1 MLWSIANVSTWT
13 FTGYNMIIFYAAL
26 RAIPAELYEAAAVD
40 GAGAFRTAI
49 HIKLPLLRPAILL
62 CTIFSVI
69 GSFQLF
75 AEPRVFY
82 DLAPQVIGKSY
93 TPNLYVYNLAFAD
106 QRLNYAAA
114 LSFMLGLVVFIVSFV
129 VMRISVASGGALMSV
144 PTVAPDVG
152 APAMPEK
159 RKRAR
164 RRSKP
169 GASGGFVFPTIFM
182 LAFLVYFLMPLFW
195 LVVASTKSLDD
206 LFDSFGLWFADFN
219 LIDNIK
225 DTFNQ
230 DNGVYVDW
238 LRNTIMYSVVS
249 AVGAALLAA
258 AAGYGFAKFAFRG
271 KNLLFWFVLGSV
283 MVPTTA
289 LAIPTYLMFA
299 KLGFTNNPL
308 AVILPSLVS
317 PFGIYLMRIYAE
329 ASVPTDLI
337 EAARIDGAGEFRI
350 FRQIAFRLLAPGFV
364 TVLLFNFVAT
374 WNNYFLPLVML
385 SEPRWYPLTVGLQQ
399 WNSQATAGGG
409 ATSAFNIVITGSLIS
424 IVPLII
430 AFIFLQRYWQS
441 GLGSGGVKG

>member
-1 MLWSIANVSTWT
+1 
-13 FTGYNMIIFYAAL
+13 
-26 RAIPAELYEAAAVD
+26 
-40 GAGAFRTAI
+40 
-49 HIKLPLLRPAILL
+49 
-62 CTIFSVI
+62 
-69 GSFQLF
+69 
-75 AEPRVFY
+75 
-82 DLAPQVIGKSY
+82 
-93 TPNLYVYNLAFAD
+93 
-106 QRLNYAAA
+106 
-114 LSFMLGLVVFIVSFV
+114 
-129 VMRISVASGGALMSV
+129 MSV
-144 PTVAPDVG
+144 PAVAPDVG
-152 APAMPEK
+152 VVAEQEK
-159 RKRAR
+159 AKVRTR
-164 RRSKP
+164 RRVGPP
-169 GASGGFVFPTIFM
+169 GGGNAVVPTLFM

-219 LIDNIK
+219 LVDNIK
-225 DTFNQ
+225 DVFKQ
-230 DNGVYVDW
+230 DDGVFVDW
-238 LRNTIMYSVVS
+238 LRNTFMYSIVS

-271 KNLLFWFVLGSV
+271 KNLMFWFVLGSV

-329 ASVPTDLI
+329 AAVPSDLI
-337 EAARIDGAGEFRI
+337 EAARIDGANEFLI
-350 FRQIAFRLLAPGFV
+350 FRKIAFRLLTPGFV

-385 SEPRWYPLTVGLQQ
+385 SEPKWYPLTVGLQQ

-424 IVPLII
+424 IIPLIL
-430 AFIFLQRYWQS
+430 AFVFLQRYWQS

>member
-40 GAGAFRTAI
+40 GAGAFRTALY
-49 HIKLPLLRPAILL
+49 IKLPLLRPAILL

-82 DLAPQVIGKSY
+82 DIAPQVIGKSY

-114 LSFMLGLVVFIVSFV
+114 LSFMLGLVVFVVSFV

-144 PTVAPDVG
+144 PDRRAGRRRPHQGQD
-152 APAMPEK
+152 
-159 RKRAR
+159 AR
-164 RRSKP
+164 RRAARRRKP
-169 GASGGFVFPTIFM
+169 GSSGGMVFPTIFM

-225 DTFNQ
+225 DTFKQ

-271 KNLLFWFVLGSV
+271 KNLMFWFVLGSV

-329 ASVPTDLI
+329 AAVPIGPDRGGPHRRRGRVPDLPQDRVP
-337 EAARIDGAGEFRI
+337 AADSGLRDRAVVQLRRDVEQLLPAAGDALGAQVVSAHRRPAAVEQPGHRG
-350 FRQIAFRLLAPGFV
+350 RRRDVGVQHRDHRLADLDHPADPRVRLPAALLA
-364 TVLLFNFVAT
+364 
-374 WNNYFLPLVML
+374 
-385 SEPRWYPLTVGLQQ
+385 ERPR
-399 WNSQATAGGG
+399 
-409 ATSAFNIVITGSLIS
+409 
-424 IVPLII
+424 
-430 AFIFLQRYWQS
+430 
-441 GLGSGGVKG
+441 